1 MRLFRIFFPEYNP
14 FKMAKMVLQIISFP
28 RRNDQNK
35 GFLAMIVKSR
45 EKSWGQKSRGTVP
58 LRTLPI
64 LPYT

>member
-1 MRLFRIFFPEYNP
+1 
-14 FKMAKMVLQIISFP
+14 MAKMVLPIISFP

-45 EKSWGQKSRGTVP
+45 EKSWGQKSCGTVP

-64 LPYT
+64 LPST